1 MKFNRLRL
9 VGFKSFVE
17 PTDFMIESGL
27 TGIIGPNGCGK
38 SNLTEALRWVMGEN
52 SSKNM
57 RASGMD
63 DVIFSGSGARPARNM
78 AEVSLILDNSDRTA
92 PSQFNDSDSLEITRQ
107 IERES
112 GSTYRVNGR
121 EVRARDVQLL
131 FADASTGSR
140 SPSMVRQGQIAE
152 IISAKPQARRRI
164 LEEAA
169 GISGLHSRRSEAE
182 LRLKAAEDNLARLD
196 DILKQIETQSESLKK
211 QAKQAIR
218 YRGLA
223 GEIRRHEALLALI
236 HHTDAQTHLTAS
248 ERKLEADVR
257 EVAERTLLQ
266 AETARLQG
274 IAAHDL
280 PALRD
285 AEAQARGELQKLVI
299 ARETLDGEEKRTKNR
314 VTELEHRIVQMR
326 SDLARETAAID
337 DAVQV
342 LERLAIEEAELST
355 ADSSDSDV
363 TAAAEAKAAEAEST
377 LGLSEKAL
385 AEAQSLYSD
394 VAARRSALES
404 ALRDETQRL
413 ARLDADLNKVRQEL
427 ITLRAH
433 LAEVD
438 DRPALT
444 AAHEQ
449 ALESLDFCEAEAA
462 AAEAAHVEAREA
474 EGRTRAPLAEAERK
488 AQKLETE
495 AATLSKL
502 LMAGGGGFWPAVT
515 EEISVE
521 KGFEAALGAALGDDL
536 DASTNSSA
544 PAHWAL
550 IAHEDDPALPP
561 GVQALASLVQAPPAL
576 QRRLAQIGV
585 VSRASGPV
593 LRGQLRPGQ
602 RLVSKEGDLWRWDGF
617 TQAAEAPTPAARRL
631 VEKNRLGD
639 LKHEAEAAREAAEAL
654 KIEEEK
660 AQIRLREAA
669 ARDNDAR
676 QALKNASREAENARE
691 KMLAAER
698 RHTEAEARIS
708 SLADSEAMLAAT
720 CQEANEKRARLEGE
734 QESLTAG
741 PELKTRLDHA
751 RAVAAEHRAFLTEAR
766 AAHQALLREAQ
777 TRGKRIET
785 IAADR
790 VSWEARRERAKGQI
804 DEVNIRLAEAA
815 EEHLKLTEAPDE
827 FVRVRRVLM
836 NNITAAEEML
846 RRASD
851 QRAKA
856 ETHLNEA
863 DKQARAA
870 LEAMGAARE
879 EKARSETRLEAA
891 RQRLEEILH
900 SITQDLECGPF
911 DLAALAGVEPDATLP
926 SAEATEKRLE
936 SLKHDRERLGAVNL
950 RAEEELNEV
959 DASKEGL
966 THEKDDLIE
975 AIRRLR
981 QAIQSLNKEGRER
994 LFAAFD
1000 TVNGHFKE
1008 LFTSLFGG
1016 GSAELQLVESDD
1028 PLEAGLEILACPPGK
1043 KPQVMTL
1050 LSGGEQ
1056 ALTAMSLIFAVFLT
1070 NPSPICVLDEVDA
1083 PLDDAN
1089 VERFCNLLDEMSK
1102 RTETRFVTITH
1113 NPITMARMQR
1123 IFGVTMAERGV
1134 SQLVSVDLAEAE
1146 RYLEAG

>member
-38 SNLTEALRWVMGEN
+38 SNLVEALRWVMGEN

-63 DVIFSGSGARPARNM
+63 DVIFSGSGGRPARNM
-78 AEVSLILDNSDRTA
+78 AEVSLVLDNADRTA
-92 PSQFNDSDSLEITRQ
+92 PAHFNDAESLEITRQ
-107 IERES
+107 IEREE
-112 GSTYRVNGR
+112 GSTYRINGR

-140 SPSMVRQGQIAE
+140 SPSMVRQGMIAE
-152 IISAKPQARRRI
+152 IIAAKPQSRRRI

-169 GISGLHSRRSEAE
+169 GISGLHSRRAEAE
-182 LRLKAAEDNLARLD
+182 LRLKAAEDNLTRLD
-196 DILKQIETQSESLKK
+196 DVLKQIEAQSDSLKK

-223 GEIRRHEALLALI
+223 GDIRKHEALLALI
-236 HHTDAQTHLTAS
+236 HHTDARNNLAAS
-248 ERKLEADVR
+248 EHKLEADVR
-257 EVAERTLLQ
+257 EVAERTRLQ
-266 AETARLQG
+266 AEAARLQA

-280 PALRD
+280 PGLRE
-285 AEAQARGELQKLVI
+285 AEATAGGEMQKLVV
-299 ARETLDGEEKRTKNR
+299 ARETLDGEEKRTKSR
-314 VTELEHRIVQMR
+314 IAELERRITQMKG
-326 SDLARETAAID
+326 DLARETAAID
-337 DAVQV
+337 DAAQV
-342 LERLAIEEAELST
+342 LARLAAEEIELTS
-355 ADSSDSDV
+355 ADSSDGDL
-363 TAAAEAKAAEAEST
+363 TYAAEAKAAEAEAA
-377 LGLSEKAL
+377 LALSEKAL

-394 VAARRSALES
+394 VAARRTALEA

-413 ARLDADLNKVRQEL
+413 ERLEADLNKARQEL
-427 ITLRAH
+427 DTLRAE
-433 LAEVD
+433 LERVD
-438 DRPALT
+438 DRPALA
-444 AAHEQ
+444 AAHEE
-449 ALESLDFCEAEAA
+449 ALEFLQACEAEATD
-462 AAEAAHVEAREA
+462 AEAAHVEAREA
-474 EGRTRAPLAEAERK
+474 EARARTPLAEAERK

-502 LMAGGGGFWPAVT
+502 LTAGSGSFWPPVT
-515 EEISVE
+515 DEISVE
-521 KGFEAALGAALGDDL
+521 KGYEAALGAALGDDL
-536 DASTNSSA
+536 DASTNGAA

-550 IAHEDDPALPP
+550 IAHEDDPALPE
-561 GVQALASLVQAPPAL
+561 GVQALSSLVQAPPAL

-593 LRGQLRPGQ
+593 LRDQLRPGQ

-639 LKHEAEAAREAAEAL
+639 LKQEAEAARRAAEAL
-654 KIEEEK
+654 KVQEEE
-660 AQIRLREAA
+660 AQAHLRGAS
-669 ARDNDAR
+669 ARDNEAR
-676 QALKNASREAENARE
+676 QAFKNATREADSARE

-698 RHTEAEARIS
+698 RHTEATARIS
-708 SLADSEAMLAAT
+708 ALAESETRLAAN
-720 CQEANEKRARLEGE
+720 CEEAREKRARLDAE
-734 QESLTAG
+734 QESLVAG
-741 PELKTRLDHA
+741 AELKAQLDAA
-751 RAVAAEHRAFLTEAR
+751 RAIAAEHRAQVTQAR
-766 AAHQALLREAQ
+766 ADHQALLREAQ
-777 TRGKRIET
+777 ARVKRMES

-790 VSWEARRERAKGQI
+790 QSWEARRERATGQI
-804 DEVNIRLAEAA
+804 AEVDARLAEAT
-815 EEHLKLTEAPDE
+815 EEHLKLIEAPDE
-827 FVRVRRVLM
+827 YIRVRRVLM
-836 NNITAAEEML
+836 NNIAAAEEIC

-870 LEAMGAARE
+870 LEAMGTARE
-879 EKARSETRLEAA
+879 DKARSETRLEAA

-900 SITQDLECGPF
+900 AIAHDLECQPD
-911 DLAALAGVEPDATLP
+911 DLSALAGVAPGADLP
-926 SAEATEKRLE
+926 GAEATEKRLE
-936 SLKHDRERLGAVNL
+936 TLKHDRERLGAVNL

-959 DASKEGL
+959 DTSKQGL
-966 THEKDDLIE
+966 TTEKDDLIE

-981 QAIQSLNKEGRER
+981 TAIQSLNKEGRER

-1000 TVNGHFKE
+1000 TVNAHFKE

-1016 GSAELQLVESDD
+1016 GAAELQLVESDD

-1113 NPITMARMQR
+1113 NPITMARMDR
-1123 IFGVTMAERGV
+1123 LFGVTMAERGV